1 MYAILRW
8 SVVEGRHAYT
18 RDGMHARSPAPVR
31 GFKEER
37 KQADIPERSISA
49 VQIIPK
55 EVLQRYNK
63 KNGEQNLIRLKEV

>member
-1 MYAILRW
+1 
-8 SVVEGRHAYT
+8 
-18 RDGMHARSPAPVR
+18 MHARSPAPVR